1 MIRAMRTAASGMLAQ
16 QTQVDSI
23 ANNIANVNTASFKRN
38 RVNFRS
44 LLYSTLREPGATSIA
59 SQQVPTGLQ
68 IGTGTEVSSS
78 IKLFLQGDLE
88 QTGNPLDLALQ
99 GDGFF
104 RIALG
109 NGEFRYTRDGA
120 FRMDGNGDIVTVDG
134 YKLEPGISIPPDA
147 QDIVIGQDGTVQVR
161 SGGSDQL
168 QARGQIRVTR
178 FPNPSGLRAEGQ
190 NLFRETASSGAPTE
204 QTAGSAGA
212 AFLRQAFLERSN
224 VSVVDELIALIQA
237 QRNYEVNSR
246 TIQVSDEMLQ
256 QVSNLI

>member
-1 MIRAMRTAASGMLAQ
+1 MIRAMRTAASGMMAQ
-16 QTQVDSI
+16 QTQVDTI
-23 ANNIANVNTASFKRN
+23 AHNIANVNTASFKRN

-44 LLYSTLREPGATSIA
+44 LLYTTLREPGATTFSA
-59 SQQVPTGLQ
+59 QQNPTGLQ

-88 QTGNPLDLALQ
+88 QTGNPLDLAIQ

-104 RIALG
+104 KIALG
-109 NGEFRYTRDGA
+109 NGEFRYMRDGA

-134 YKLEPGISIPPDA
+134 FKLEPGISIPPDA
-147 QDIVIGQDGTVQVR
+147 QDIVVGQDGTVQVR
-161 SGGSDQL
+161 SGGSDVL
-168 QARGQIRVTR
+168 QARGQIRLTR
-178 FPNPSGLRAEGQ
+178 FPNPAGLRAEGA

-204 QTAGSAGA
+204 QTPGDDGAG
-212 AFLRQAFLERSN
+212 FLRQAFLERSN

>member
-1 MIRAMRTAASGMLAQ
+1 MIRAMRTAASGMMAQ
-16 QTQVDSI
+16 QTQVDTI

-44 LLYSTLREPGATSIA
+44 LLYTTLREPGATTVGN
-59 SQQVPTGLQ
+59 QQNPTGLQ

-88 QTGNPLDLALQ
+88 QTGNPLDLAIQ

-104 RIALG
+104 RIAMG
-109 NGEFRYTRDGA
+109 NGEFRYMRDGA

-134 YKLEPGISIPPDA
+134 FKLEPSISIPPDA
-147 QDIVIGQDGTVQVR
+147 QEIVVAQDGTVQVR
-161 SGGSDQL
+161 VAGSDAL
-168 QARGQIRVTR
+168 QARGQIRLTR
-178 FPNPSGLRAEGQ
+178 FPNPSGLRAEGA
-190 NLFRETASSGAPTE
+190 NLFRETPSSGAPTE
-204 QTAGSAGA
+204 QTPGDAGA
-212 AFLRQAFLERSN
+212 GFLRQAFLERSN